1 MAQVLSAPAEVTG
14 LRRLAQYSDIGLAL
28 GLAMIVGMMI
38 VPLPEAM
45 LDILIVVNIA
55 AALLMTLVAM
65 YINEPLEFSAFP
77 SLLLLATLLRLALNV
92 SASRLILLHAHAGSV
107 IESFG
112 QFVIGGNYVVGVVIF
127 LILIV
132 IQFIVITNGAGRVA
146 EVAARFTL
154 DAMPGKQ
161 MAIDADL
168 NAGAIDEQEAR
179 RRRAE
184 VASEAD
190 FYGAM
195 DGASK
200 FVKGDAIAAIVITL
214 INLFGGFIVGVVQHH
229 ISVSEAIST
238 YSLLSVGDGLVSQIP
253 ALLLSIS
260 TGLIV
265 TRAASDGDMGG
276 DLVTQFGRQGRA
288 LKIAGAASLVLA
300 MLPGLPKLPFLLV
313 GGAVF
318 FAGTRVKSDPEAAE
332 AAATNA
338 LALAAGGEAAP
349 SPDSPEAL
357 AGEMRVD
364 PLELEVSF
372 DLVDLVDPSRGGDL
386 LDRVRALRRKL
397 ALELGIVIPL
407 IRTRDNL
414 NLPPSTYTIRVH
426 GVELAR
432 GQAPPGNILA
442 IGDDLDHLPGTAT
455 QEPVFGL
462 AAKWVPIEF
471 RQQAELNGAT
481 VVDPSSVVTTH
492 LAEVVRTNA
501 GRLLGRQDVK
511 TLIEMV
517 KAGDP
522 VVVEELNGAQ
532 VSMAEV
538 QRVLRDLLDEG
549 VAIRDL
555 VRIFEVLSERGR
567 VTKDPEQLVEAV
579 RQSLG
584 PAISAAHAVEGR
596 LPVITLEP
604 LVEHGLLEAL
614 RTGES
619 GSFLAIDPT
628 TAERLALTTAQR
640 AEEAEQRGESPVLVC
655 SGQLRPALRRL
666 TKTVAPR
673 LPVLSYAELGP
684 QLQLETIG
692 VVNLEHATV

>member
-1 MAQVLSAPAEVTG
+1 MNRSRIGQVVIPA
-14 LRRLAQYSDIGLAL
+14 A
-28 GLAMIVGMMI
+28 IVAVVVMMV
-38 VPLPEAM
+38 VPLPSVVLDM
-45 LDILIVVNIA
+45 LLAINITGGVTIL
-55 AALLMTLVAM
+55 LVSM
-65 YINEPLEFSAFP
+65 YVRKPLDFSVFP
-77 SLLLLATLLRLALNV
+77 SLILIATMFRLALNV
-92 SASRLILLHAHAGSV
+92 SATRLVLLHGYAGKV

-112 QFVIGGNYVVGVVIF
+112 HFVVGGSLVVGLVIF
-127 LILIV
+127 MILIV

-168 NAGAIDEQEAR
+168 NAGAIDEAEAR

-200 FVKGDAIAAIVITL
+200 FVKGDAIAAIIITL
-214 INLFGGFIVGVVQHH
+214 INLFGGFVVGVVQHH
-229 ISVSEAIST
+229 ISMSEAIST
-238 YSLLSVGDGLVSQIP
+238 YSLLSIGDGLVSQIP

-265 TRAASDGDMGG
+265 TRAASDDDMGS

-288 LKIAGAASLVLA
+288 LKIAGGAAIAIAL
-300 MLPGLPKLPFLLV
+300 LPGLPKLPFLLV
-313 GGAVF
+313 GGAVL
-318 FAGTRVKSDPEAAE
+318 FAGTRVKDPEATGPDGAGVG
-332 AAATNA
+332 A
-338 LALAAGGEAAP
+338 LALGAGAEALP

-357 AGEMRVD
+357 ADEMRVD

-432 GQAPPGNILA
+432 GEAPPGNVLI
-442 IGDDLDHLPGTAT
+442 IGDDLDALPGTPT
-455 QEPVFGL
+455 REPVFGL
-462 AAKWVPIEF
+462 AAKWVPLEF
-471 RQQAELNGAT
+471 RQQAEIMGAT

-522 VVVEELNGAQ
+522 VVVEELNAAQ
-532 VSMAEV
+532 ISMGEV

-549 VAIRDL
+549 VGIRDL

-579 RQSLG
+579 RHALG
-584 PAISAAHAVEGR
+584 PAISAAYAVEGR
-596 LPVITLEP
+596 LPILTIEP
-604 LVEHGLLEAL
+604 LVEQALLEAL
-614 RTGES
+614 RSGDS
-619 GSFLAIDPT
+619 GSFLSIDPAV
-628 TAERLALTTAQR
+628 AERFALAAGAR
-640 AEEAEQRGESPVLVC
+640 AEEAEQRGETPVLVC
-655 SGQLRPALRRL
+655 SAQLRPAVHRL
-666 TKTVAPR
+666 TKAVAPR
-673 LPVLSYAELGP
+673 LPVLAYTELGP

-692 VVNLEHATV
+692 VVNLDHATV